1 MIPTKI
7 QPVPAWKRSSHAP
20 LLKARMKQH
29 RGIDMAWQ
37 DESDARRRRWLRRL
51 RWPFGLSVLAAL
63 GWFSGLAGSW
73 PDMVMLLGSAILV
86 VLLAQARIARGNQ
99 RRWRRDSRLFEPPLP
114 KPITSVPVVKEWQ
127 WPSHPLVGIPLA
139 IVMIAG
145 LYWVLVVNRMQV
157 SGGWLVAMLL
167 LALVN
172 LWSWRQPLLW
182 AAVVTVGVLLSAL
195 VRWLTLL
202 LTLPGA
208 LLVLCVAAAAIT
220 VAIRKY
226 LQRNQKNG
234 STA

>member
-1 MIPTKI
+1 M
-7 QPVPAWKRSSHAP
+7 R
-20 LLKARMKQH
+20 QH

-37 DESDARRRRWLRRL
+37 DEPDARRRRWLRRL
-51 RWPFGLSVLAAL
+51 RWPFWLSVLATL

-73 PDMVMLLGSAILV
+73 PDMVMLLGGAILT
-86 VLLAQARIARGNQ
+86 VLLVQARIARGDY
-99 RRWRRDSRLFEPPLP
+99 RRWRSDSRLFEPPLP
-114 KPITSVPVVKEWQ
+114 KPISSVPVDKEWQ

-139 IVMIAG
+139 IMMIAG

-182 AAVVTVGVLLSAL
+182 AAIVTVGVLLSAL
-195 VRWLTLL
+195 VRWLTLM

-208 LLVLCVAAAAIT
+208 LLVLCVAAAVIT
-220 VAIRKY
+220 VVIRKY
-226 LQRNQKNG
+226 VQRERKDG

>member
-1 MIPTKI
+1 
-7 QPVPAWKRSSHAP
+7 
-20 LLKARMKQH
+20 MKQH
-29 RGIDMAWQ
+29 RGIELGWQ
-37 DESDARRRRWLRRL
+37 NEPDARRRRWLRRL

-63 GWFSGLAGSW
+63 GWFSELASSW
-73 PDMVMLLGSAILV
+73 PDMVMLLGGVSLAILLV
-86 VLLAQARIARGNQ
+86 QARIARGNQ
-99 RRWRRDSRLFEPPLP
+99 RRWRSDSRLFEPPLP
-114 KPITSVPVVKEWQ
+114 KPITSVPVNKEWQ
-127 WPSHPLVGIPLA
+127 WPSHPLVGIPLV

-145 LYWVLVVNRMQV
+145 LYWVLVVNQMQV

-182 AAVVTVGVLLSAL
+182 AAIVTVGVLLSAL
-195 VRWLTLL
+195 VRWLILL

-208 LLVLCVAAAAIT
+208 LLVLCMAAVAIT

-226 LQRNQKNG
+226 VQRKRKDG